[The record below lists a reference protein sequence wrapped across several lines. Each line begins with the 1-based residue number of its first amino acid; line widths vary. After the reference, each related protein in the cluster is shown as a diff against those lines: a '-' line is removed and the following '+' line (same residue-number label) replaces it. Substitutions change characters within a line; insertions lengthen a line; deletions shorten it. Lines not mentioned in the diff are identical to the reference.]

1 MRYGFGILKWSLT
14 EMRALDRKTR
24 KIMTKNNYHHPKSNV
39 HRLYSP
45 RHMGGRGLIGIVD
58 CHRQECTAVAEY
70 IRDNTED
77 PLVKII
83 REVESKKNAIWRFL
97 EKPIAGNTDEIE
109 KEHMEELRKMKLHG
123 QFFKEQEAIPDVDK
137 KLSHQWLDQSHLR
150 FETESL
156 ICAAQEQALKTRYI
170 QKKIWGK
177 ECSIMCRLCKEKTET
192 IAHIVSGCKML
203 AANKYTFRHNQVA
216 TYLHWNILRDRGFS
230 VPEN

>member
-1 MRYGFGILKWSLT
+1 
-14 EMRALDRKTR
+14 MRALDRKTR

-109 KEHMEELRKMKLHG
+109 KEHMEELQKMKLHG

-137 KLSHQWLDQSHLR
+137 KLSHQWLEQSHLR

-170 QKKIWGK
+170 QKKIWGSK
-177 ECSIMCRLCKEKTET
+177 CSPMCRLCKEKPET
-192 IAHIVSGCKML
+192 VAHIVSGCKML
-203 AANKYTFRHNQVA
+203 AANKYTF
-216 TYLHWNILRDRGFS
+216 
-230 VPEN
+230 